1 MRNFRL
7 SDESGHQEAII
18 EWCAWNMQQ
27 YPELELL
34 YHVPNGGKRDKATAA
49 VLKRQGV
56 KAGVPDL
63 VLPVA
68 RCGYHGL
75 YRVEG
80 AGRFRPKVT
89 EGIHKAPGKTGVFSC
104 YLLRMARNRRT
115 VKELPGRSLKPGRGS
130 RRRKR
135 SRPGS
140 GQPIASAGIRK
151 GAKGWQTRLFT
162 VVTAAGRNGNTK

>member
-75 YRVEG
+75 YIEL
-80 AGRFRPKVT
+80 
-89 EGIHKAPGKTGVFSC
+89 KAPGQD
-104 YLLRMARNRRT
+104 A
-115 VKELPGRSLKPGRGS
+115 
-130 RRRKR
+130 
-135 SRPGS
+135 
-140 GQPIASAGIRK
+140 
-151 GAKGWQTRLFT
+151 
-162 VVTAAGRNGNTK
+162 AAGAGKEAGQDAASLLLPLA